1 MSGSAQKRSADP
13 LANRKIGRPM
23 MKLTA
28 TRNPLASPPLP
39 LALQWLRPGPEPR
52 IDRLIRA
59 GRTGDAAELVAQSIA
74 DADRP

>member
-1 MSGSAQKRSADP
+1 
-13 LANRKIGRPM
+13 M

-52 IDRLIRA
+52 IIDRLIRA
-59 GRTGDAAELVAQSIA
+59 GDAAELVAQLIA